1 MMMVNVVEIMMIVI
15 VTEIMMTV
23 NVVEIMMIVIV
34 VEIVGDF
41 VGVFQAHGDHA
52 PPANT
57 SLIRGKDLSCTRVFH
72 TRSKSWS

>member
-52 PPANT
+52 PPV
-57 SLIRGKDLSCTRVFH
+57 CQY
-72 TRSKSWS
+72 